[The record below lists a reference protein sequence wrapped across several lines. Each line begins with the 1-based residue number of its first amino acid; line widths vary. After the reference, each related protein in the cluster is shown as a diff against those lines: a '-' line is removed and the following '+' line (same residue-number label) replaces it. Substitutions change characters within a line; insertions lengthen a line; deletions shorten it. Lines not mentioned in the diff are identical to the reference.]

1 MANPNR
7 NRQTGNLKAESLPMS
22 YETAIA
28 RMYALGHEL
37 ANAPSHKFDLAHMRV
52 LLAALNHPERKF
64 PGVLIAG
71 TNGKGSTAATLASIL
86 RASGLRTGLYTSP
99 HLVRINER
107 IRISGDEISD
117 DDFALLHDVVDR
129 TAERLVEDGEL
140 PWHPSFF
147 EMLTAIA
154 FEYFAQNKVEIAV
167 LEVGMGGRLDATNVI
182 EPRVSV
188 ITDISLDHQKFLG
201 NTVAEIAREKAG
213 IIRPC
218 GVVVTLP
225 QQPQANDVI
234 GNTILEL
241 GAQAVSAVPYVP
253 PVSPASDRYLVR
265 GPGQPSESA
274 AERRKNAAHGASRGS
289 EEHSDQAPAG
299 RQKDREKEA
308 FPVSR
313 YPLQVM
319 GKQILVETPLVGR
332 HQLRNIALAIATA
345 EVLRHQGFAITP
357 ETIERGI
364 RETRWPGRFQVM
376 PAEGGTPEY
385 VFDVAHNPA
394 GAWAL
399 RSTLSACYEDRPLT
413 FVFGAMRDKAI
424 AEIAEIL
431 FPLAVRVIATQA
443 DNPRSATPAEI
454 REAAAHTLTD
464 IEDAVDVASALDRAC
479 SVGSQDVVVITGS
492 IYIVGEAM
500 RILGVKV

>member
-1 MANPNR
+1 
-7 NRQTGNLKAESLPMS
+7 MS

-37 ANAPSHKFDLAHMRV
+37 TQTPSHKFDLAHMRV
-52 LLAALNHPERKF
+52 LLEALNHPERKF

-107 IRISGDEISD
+107 IRINGSEISD
-117 DDFALLHDVVDR
+117 DDFALLHDVLDR
-129 TAERLVEDGEL
+129 TAERLVEEGEL

-188 ITDISLDHQKFLG
+188 ITDIALDHQKFLG
-201 NTVAEIAREKAG
+201 NTVSEIAREKAG
-213 IIRPC
+213 ITRPG

-241 GAQAVSAVPYVP
+241 GAQGISAVPYVP
-253 PVSPASDRYLVR
+253 PVSP
-265 GPGQPSESA
+265 G
-274 AERRKNAAHGASRGS
+274 
-289 EEHSDQAPAG
+289 SDQYFVSAG
-299 RQKDREKEA
+299 EKPFIAEDA
-308 FPVSR
+308 RGTTEGAKKSPPKPEGPISR

-319 GKQILVETPLVGR
+319 GKHITVETPLVGR

-345 EVLRHQGFAITP
+345 AVLSHQGFPITP

-364 RETRWPGRFQVM
+364 RETHWPGRFQVV
-376 PAEGGTPEY
+376 PAKSGAPEY

-399 RSTLSACYEDRPLT
+399 RSTLSTCYEDRPLT

-424 AEIAEIL
+424 GEVAEIL
-431 FPLAVRVIATQA
+431 FPLAERVIVTRA
-443 DNPRSATPAEI
+443 DNPRSATPDEI
-454 REAAAHTLTD
+454 RDAAIRTATD
-464 IEDAVDVASALDRAC
+464 IEDADNVASALDRARALADPQ
-479 SVGSQDVVVITGS
+479 GVVVVTGS

-500 RILGVKV
+500 RVLGMKV

>member
-1 MANPNR
+1 
-7 NRQTGNLKAESLPMS
+7 MS
-22 YETAIA
+22 YKTAIA

-52 LLAALNHPERKF
+52 LLGALNHPERKF

-86 RASGLRTGLYTSP
+86 RASGVRTGLYTSP

-129 TAERLVEDGEL
+129 TAERLVEEGEL

-213 IIRPC
+213 IIRPG

-241 GAQAVSAVPYVP
+241 GAQAVSAVPYMP
-253 PVSPASDRYLVR
+253 PVSPASEHYLVR
-265 GPGQPSESA
+265 TGEKPFI
-274 AERRKNAAHGASRGS
+274 AEIA
-289 EEHSDQAPAG
+289 EEHAEGAEKSNRKAG
-299 RQKDREKEA
+299 V
-308 FPVSR
+308 FLSR

-319 GKQILVETPLVGR
+319 GQQILVETPLAGR

-345 EVLRHQGFAITP
+345 EVLSHQGFAITP
-357 ETIERGI
+357 QTMERGI
-364 RETRWPGRFQVM
+364 RETRWPGRFQVK
-376 PAEGGTPEY
+376 PAEGGAPEY

-399 RSTLSACYEDRPLT
+399 RSTLSACYEDRPLI
-413 FVFGAMRDKAI
+413 FIFGAMRDKAI
-424 AEIAEIL
+424 GQMAEIL
-431 FPLAVRVIATQA
+431 FPLALRVIATRA
-443 DNPRSATPAEI
+443 DNPRSATPDEI
-454 REAAAHTLTD
+454 REAAAHTATD
-464 IEDAVDVASALDRAC
+464 IQDAMDVASALGRAR
-479 SVGSQDVVVITGS
+479 SLAGPQAVVVVTGS

-500 RILGVKV
+500 RALGVKV